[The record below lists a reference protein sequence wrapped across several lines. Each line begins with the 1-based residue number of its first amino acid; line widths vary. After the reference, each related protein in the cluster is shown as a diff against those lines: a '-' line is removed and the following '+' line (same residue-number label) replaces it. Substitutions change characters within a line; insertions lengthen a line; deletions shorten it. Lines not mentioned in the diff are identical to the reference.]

1 MRSKPNPAKHDYH
14 AAPDTLVYTIDNRLY
29 VNLTDR
35 CTLACRFCPKHN
47 GSKEVHDYNLTLS
60 ERPDPLKIIDQI
72 GDPTQYEEI
81 VFCGFGEPTLRLN
94 ALVNIATAV
103 KERGAKTRLNTDGLA
118 SLFNKKDVTPLLA
131 SCIDAIS
138 ISLNAQNEHL
148 YKQHCEP
155 SLPHSFAA
163 VLAFIEQAAQSIPDV
178 TATAIDGLEGVDIN
192 ACEALAFERG
202 AKFKA
207 RKLDVVG

>member
-1 MRSKPNPAKHDYH
+1 MLSRPNPAKRVCH
-14 AAPDTLVYTIDNRLY
+14 AGPDTLTYTIDNRLY

-47 GSKEVHDYNLTLS
+47 GSKEVHEYNLTLS
-60 ERPDPLKIIDQI
+60 ERPDPHTIIAQI
-72 GDPTQYEEI
+72 GDPKQYEEV

-94 ALVNIATAV
+94 ALITVANAV
-103 KERGAKTRLNTDGLA
+103 KANGGNTRLNTDGLA
-118 SLFNKKDVTPLLA
+118 NLFHKKDIVPSLST
-131 SCIDAIS
+131 CIDAIS

-148 YKQHCEP
+148 YTQHCVP
-155 SLPHSFAA
+155 SLPHSYSA
-163 VLAFIEQAAQSIPDV
+163 VLAFVERATQWIPDV
-178 TATAIDGLEGVDIN
+178 TATAIDGLEGVDVH
-192 ACEALAFERG
+192 ACEALAVKRG